1 MKILIIKTG
10 LTETFDTS
18 HVHQNVVSLGDVLRS
33 TVVLHLFKEHE
44 ISWLTS
50 QESFYLL
57 NGLHELK
64 NVFLNL
70 DGTNFSDYD
79 LIINL
84 ERSTDILEDLKS
96 IHPDKILGFI
106 STNNQVL
113 LKGSGFSSKLHNW
126 LSSSEIVD
134 KNWCQKLYILLGKKW
149 SGENYLLPQ
158 KNLILNQID
167 QYDVGLNWQ
176 VGSKWPS
183 KSWQKENWEL
193 LERNI
198 DSSLSVTWQKG
209 FENLIEYMNW
219 INSAKIIVTHDSLG
233 LHIARALNK
242 KILALFGPTSSREIY
257 LGEGVALSEA
267 ERPSFSCPPCYKDS
281 CHNMIHCMKSLS
293 VDEVENGLR
302 ALNKGINGK
311 LATGRK

>member
-1 MKILIIKTG
+1 MNILIIKTG

-18 HVHQNVVSLGDVLRS
+18 HVHHSVVSLGDVLRT

-50 QESFYLL
+50 QEAFYLL
-57 NGLHELK
+57 DGLHELK

-70 DGTNFSDYD
+70 NGINFSDYD

-84 ERSTDILEDLKS
+84 ERTTDILEVLKS
-96 IHPDKILGFI
+96 VQSDKILGFI
-106 STNNQVL
+106 SINNQVL
-113 LKGSGFSSKLHNW
+113 LKGNDFSTKLHNW
-126 LSSSEIVD
+126 LSSSEIVH
-134 KNWCQKLYILLGKKW
+134 KNWCQKLFILLGNKW
-149 SGENYLLPQ
+149 NGENYLLPQ
-158 KNLILNQID
+158 KNLILNQTD

-193 LERNI
+193 LEKKI
-198 DSSLSVTWQKG
+198 ESSLSVTWQKG
-209 FENLIEYMNW
+209 FDNLIEYMNW
-219 INSAKIIVTHDSLG
+219 INSAKVIVTHDSLG

-257 LGEGVALSEA
+257 LGEGVAFSEA
-267 ERPSFSCPPCYKDS
+267 EKPSFSCPPCYKDS

-302 ALNKGINGK
+302 ALNKGIDGK

>member
-10 LTETFDTS
+10 LSETFDTS

-50 QESFYLL
+50 HEAFNLL
-57 NGLHELK
+57 DGLHELK
-64 NVFLNL
+64 NVFFKLNEI
-70 DGTNFSDYD
+70 NFSHYD

-84 ERSTDILEDLKS
+84 ERTTDILEVLKS
-96 IHPDKILGFI
+96 IQPDKILGFI
-106 STNNQVL
+106 SKNNQVL
-113 LKGSGFSSKLHNW
+113 LKGNDFSSELHEW
-126 LSSSEIVD
+126 LSSTEIVH
-134 KNWCQKLYILLGKKW
+134 KNWCQKLYLLFGKEW
-149 SGENYLLPQ
+149 NRENYLLP
-158 KNLILNQID
+158 KKYLILNQANE
-167 QYDVGLNWQ
+167 YDVGLNWQ
-176 VGSKWPS
+176 VGRKWPS
-183 KSWQKENWEL
+183 KSWQKDNWEL
-193 LERNI
+193 LERKI
-198 DSSLSVTWQKG
+198 ESSLSVTWQKG
-209 FENLIEYMNW
+209 FDNLIEYMNW
-219 INSAKIIVTHDSLG
+219 INSAKVIVTHDSLG

-267 ERPSFSCPPCYKDS
+267 EKPSFSCPPCYKDS

-302 ALNKGINGK
+302 ALNKGIDGK

>member
-18 HVHQNVVSLGDVLRS
+18 QVHQNVVSLGDVLRS
-33 TVVLHLFKEHE
+33 TVILHLYKGHE
-44 ISWLTS
+44 VSWLTS
-50 QESFYLL
+50 QEAFYLL
-57 NGLHELK
+57 DGSPELK
-64 NVFLNL
+64 EIVLKLDEANL
-70 DGTNFSDYD
+70 PEYD

-84 ERSTDILEDLKS
+84 ERSADILEGLRS
-96 IHPDKILGFI
+96 IPTHKILGFVSI
-106 STNNQVL
+106 DNQVHLRGVGFTSL
-113 LKGSGFSSKLHNW
+113 LKVW
-126 LSSSEIVD
+126 LSSSEITN

-149 SGENYLLPQ
+149 SGENYLLSQ
-158 KNLILNQID
+158 KNLIQGQVD
-167 QYDVGLNWQ
+167 HFEVGLNWQ

-193 LERNI
+193 LEKKLE
-198 DSSLSVTWQKG
+198 SSLSVTWQTG
-209 FENLIEYMNW
+209 FDNLIDYMNW
-219 INSAKIIVTHDSLG
+219 INSTKVIVTHDSLG

-242 KILALFGPTSSREIY
+242 KILALFGPTSSHEIY
-257 LGEGVALSEA
+257 LGEGIALSHA

-302 ALNKGINGK
+302 ALIKGIDGK
-311 LATGRK
+311 FATGRK